1 MSLHPNDIA
10 RRARIG
16 SLLIVAVMAVL
27 LSAFFKTQVVEH
39 ERYALQSEENRLRA
53 VPLPAPR
60 GTIYDRRGEVIAEN
74 LPAYTV
80 AVLAPNIQALQA
92 ELRRLG
98 SVIQLTDADI
108 RRAERIFRRDPNRPT
123 VIFPDAS
130 IDVVAVLEEHRI
142 DFPSLIIQS
151 VPKRYYPDG
160 PGVATFVGYTGEITE
175 SELNQPRYA
184 AYKMGQQVGKGGLE
198 KQYEEILHGKEGM
211 SFVEVDARGRVVRD
225 ASQQPG
231 LAPEAAPALHT
242 NIDLALQRF
251 AVAIFGDSLVG
262 GVIALEPTTGA
273 VLAMHSAPSFDPNR
287 FIGGIPTDYWQELN
301 TDPKRP
307 LYNKVIQGTYPP
319 GSTWKLATAL
329 TGLTNGLVDFDDK
342 MPLPCSGGLQ
352 FGARWFRCWE
362 ERGHGYK
369 TLQTAIE
376 QSCDVYFYQL
386 GLRVGLARL
395 IAGGVTLGMR
405 EKSGLDVPDEKVS
418 RFPYAVDYYNK
429 RYGPRGWTN
438 AVVLNLSI
446 GQGENSQTVANMA
459 KFYSALA
466 TDGRAATPQIVRRP
480 AHRERLYQLTPDRL
494 RRLRESLAGV
504 VSSRGTAGGS
514 RIEGVVL
521 AGKTGTS
528 QTGREDEEDH
538 AWFLGFAPAEEPKI
552 LVSVMLEHGGHGWRA
567 ARIASAIISYYL
579 KVAPTETAAITAGG

>member
-16 SLLIVAVMAVL
+16 SVLIVAVMAVL

-74 LPAYTV
+74 LPAYTI
-80 AVLAPNIQALQA
+80 AILAPNITALQA

-198 KQYEEILHGKEGM
+198 KQYEEILHGNEGM

-231 LAPEAAPALHT
+231 LAPVAAPPLYT
-242 NIDLALQRF
+242 NIDIALQRF

-395 IAGGVTLGMR
+395 LAGGVHLGMR
-405 EKSGLDVPDEKVS
+405 EKSGLDLPDEKVS

-466 TDGRAATPQIVRRP
+466 TDGRAATPQIVRRTP
-480 AHRERLYQLTPDRL
+480 QREQLYRLTPDRL
-494 RRLRESLAGV
+494 RRLREALAGV

-528 QTGREDEEDH
+528 QTGDPNEEDH

-579 KVAPTETAAITAGG
+579 KVAPVETAAITAGG